1 MSSPLK
7 TKVRPLVD
15 NTNNNDNTKTTK
27 KDNSLWINTVIMA
40 GIVLLALT
48 YFDPIYMDP
57 WIISFAIYISISI
70 ASWAIFYAS
79 YNGFKWLTKK

>member
-1 MSSPLK
+1 
-7 TKVRPLVD
+7 
-15 NTNNNDNTKTTK
+15 
-27 KDNSLWINTVIMA
+27 MA
-40 GIVLLALT
+40 GIVLLALI

-70 ASWAIFYAS
+70 ASWMIMYGS

>member
-15 NTNNNDNTKTTK
+15 NTNNIDNTKTTK

-40 GIVLLALT
+40 GIVLLALI

-57 WIISFAIYISISI
+57 
-70 ASWAIFYAS
+70 
-79 YNGFKWLTKK
+79 